1 MRSRESFVQISS
13 FSKRRAQL
21 SCADAE
27 MTSWLGKSMFF
38 KLGVLLVNRDRG
50 VILQCQ
56 LAAQVAS
63 SQVRDRVC
71 KFRNIN
77 PWAH

>member
-1 MRSRESFVQISS
+1 MRSWESFVQIST

-50 VILQCQ
+50 VILKCQ
-56 LAAQVAS
+56 LATQVAS
-63 SQVRDRVC
+63 TQVGDRVY

-77 PWAH
+77 PWTH

>member
-1 MRSRESFVQISS
+1 MSSRESFVQISS

-38 KLGVLLVNRDRG
+38 KLGVLVNRDRG
-50 VILQCQ
+50 VILKCQ
-56 LAAQVAS
+56 LVAQVAS
-63 SQVRDRVC
+63 SQVGDRVC

>member
-13 FSKRRAQL
+13 ISKRRAQL
-21 SCADAE
+21 YCADAE

-50 VILQCQ
+50 VILKCQ
-56 LAAQVAS
+56 LATQVAS
-63 SQVRDRVC
+63 SQTGDRFC